1 MTATTSRPQFDAPAR
16 TIREVDYGFF
26 GPGSPTWKVWTAP
39 TALIGFQRAV
49 TLEHFDPDLTAA
61 VADVGGIYS
70 DPRGR
75 LDHTFAYFLI
85 AAVADSRMA
94 IEASEHLM
102 RVHAKATGIE
112 PISGN
117 RYSANNPD
125 SQLWIHVTGWH
136 SVLKCYEMYGP
147 GPLSAAEERR
157 YWAECV
163 IAAEL
168 QTCKPS
174 DVPTS
179 RAEVRDYFAQVRPRL
194 CSSERARQGMH
205 YLLFTPS
212 EKGMKLWAGSRLVAP
227 AAIATLPEWMRVTG
241 GFDQAAVL
249 DAAYPPAVRAAMS
262 ALKSD
267 RLKLAVARHGIGQM
281 TGRLLAEHMRA
292 GVPVNPVTVTPQQ
305 AKALYGRKSSSS
317 A

>member
-1 MTATTSRPQFDAPAR
+1 MTSAATRPQFDAPAR
-16 TIREVDYGFF
+16 TIRELDYGFF

-75 LDHTFAYFLI
+75 LAHTFAYFLI
-85 AAVADSRMA
+85 AAVA
-94 IEASEHLM
+94 
-102 RVHAKATGIE
+102 
-112 PISGN
+112 
-117 RYSANNPD
+117 
-125 SQLWIHVTGWH
+125 
-136 SVLKCYEMYGP
+136 
-147 GPLSAAEERR
+147 
-157 YWAECV
+157 
-163 IAAEL
+163 
-168 QTCKPS
+168 
-174 DVPTS
+174 
-179 RAEVRDYFAQVRPRL
+179 
-194 CSSERARQGMH
+194 
-205 YLLFTPS
+205 
-212 EKGMKLWAGSRLVAP
+212 
-227 AAIATLPEWMRVTG
+227 
-241 GFDQAAVL
+241 